1 MPSLPNTL
9 FFGKVDL
16 AAHPATM
23 PRRVALIGEVGQ
35 HTVGLRAG
43 EAVKPE
49 PWFSLSRPVR
59 PSRSFRSANHLD
71 IFVARLLDISF
82 VLFIY
87 TPIVSGIST
96 LAIFCVSLLLWLLV
110 RFM

>member
-49 PWFSLSRPVR
+49 PWISLSRPVR
-59 PSRSFRSANHLD
+59 PSRSFRSANLLD
-71 IFVARLLDISF
+71 IFVGRLLDIF
-82 VLFIY
+82 VVLFIH
-87 TPIVSGIST
+87 TPIVWGIST
-96 LAIFCVSLLLWLLV
+96 LAIFLCPYFCGFVFV
-110 RFM
+110 FM